1 MLKSIFVLAAA
12 FAAFSSASAQ
22 APLPRTPQTQPPS
35 PQAQAFARLP
45 ADLQAM
51 LKHLPP
57 GEALQKVEFARQNL
71 IAVGVPNPTH
81 EQLRATVQRVI
92 GAQGGTVE
100 GASAGATTFPPLSP
114 LVSPYERG
122 PSAYEGAPQ
131 ERR

>member
-1 MLKSIFVLAAA
+1 MLKSILVLAAA
-12 FAAFSSASAQ
+12 FAIPLACAQ
-22 APLPRTPQTQPPS
+22 APSAQPKQTQPPS

-92 GAQGGTVE
+92 GAHGGGTVE

-114 LVSPYERG
+114 LVSPYERA